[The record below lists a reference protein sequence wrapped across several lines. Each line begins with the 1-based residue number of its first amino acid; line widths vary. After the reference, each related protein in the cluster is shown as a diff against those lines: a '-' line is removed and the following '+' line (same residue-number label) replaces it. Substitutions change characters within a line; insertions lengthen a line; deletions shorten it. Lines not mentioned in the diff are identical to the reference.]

1 MASRLVLVTVLLA
14 CGSSAGADKTLRVG
28 TSGDYPPFSL
38 AVVAAEGPATPRYE
52 GLDPDLAR
60 AYAKDRNMTVEFV
73 RFRWPDLID
82 DLAAGSFD
90 VAMSG
95 ITIRPERSLAGSFT
109 VPVAGSG
116 AVALVAAEGPLKA
129 LDDLDQP
136 GIRMA
141 VNAGGHLERTA
152 RQYFPR
158 ATVLPISN
166 NADVLG
172 TLTQGIAQVVITD
185 TREAPHWRAK
195 RSGLRAIGPFTR
207 DRKALLV
214 AADRPDLARDLDAW
228 LLAAERDG
236 RMPEWRASALAEPSP
251 SLPPRPVLS
260 ALLAAMSERL
270 ALMPLVAESKRETG
284 SAIEVPEREARVVDA
299 AVAGVR
305 RAESEAEVPPPE
317 ALPEAA
323 VRQLFRA
330 QIAAAKSIQ
339 RRVLALPRP
348 HGEPAPPDLDG
359 ALRPALLRMGDRIA
373 RLMVALPAGIGEDEV
388 RNRSARE
395 LGTLDLP
402 RERLDELSEAL
413 SALRPPSPQ

>member
-1 MASRLVLVTVLLA
+1 MASGLVLALVVLA
-14 CGSSAGADKTLRVG
+14 CVPSVGAGKTLRVG

-38 AVVAAEGPATPRYE
+38 AVVTPGGPDVPEYE

-60 AYAKDRNMTVEFV
+60 AYAKDRNMRVEFV
-73 RFRWPDLID
+73 RFRWPDLMG
-82 DLAAGSFD
+82 DLAAGRFD

-95 ITIRPERSLAGSFT
+95 ITIRPERSLVGSFT

-136 GIRMA
+136 GIHMA

-152 RQYFPR
+152 RQHFPR
-158 ATVLPISN
+158 ATLLPVSN

-172 TLTQGIAQVVITD
+172 TLAQGTAQVVITD
-185 TREAPHWRAK
+185 TREAPHWRA
-195 RSGLRAIGPFTR
+195 RQSGLRAIGPFTR

-236 RMPEWRASALAEPSP
+236 RMAEWRASALAEPRP
-251 SLPPRPVLS
+251 RQPQRPVLS
-260 ALLAAMSERL
+260 ALLAAISERL

-299 AVAGVR
+299 ALVGVR
-305 RAESEAEVPPPE
+305 RAESEAEVPPSG

-348 HGEPAPPDLDG
+348 RGAPAPPDLDS
-359 ALRPALLRMGDRIA
+359 ALRPALLRVGDRIA
-373 RLMVALPAGIGEDEV
+373 RLVVELPPGIGDDEI
-388 RNRSARE
+388 RDRSARE
-395 LGTLDLP
+395 LEALDLP
-402 RERLDELSEAL
+402 QERVDKIANAL
-413 SALRPPSPQ
+413 SALRPTLRQ